1 MSAII
6 YCYNQTKSNRV
17 SAENLLKWVEHKNG
31 ERKKGERA
39 KRIIL
44 LNKMET
50 RESFFSPELII
61 LLGMRKKK
69 TRTKGQRGRRGEIT
83 LPRHLRDNLSERT
96 LIEPRR

>member
-69 TRTKGQRGRRGEIT
+69 NAHKGTAWEARRNNTPSTFAG
-83 LPRHLRDNLSERT
+83 
-96 LIEPRR
+96 